1 VPSTTPTVHSSA
13 SSKKRK
19 ESALD
24 DADHE
29 GSSKCCG
36 PRSSAAGTSKSNISA
51 MDAALLTNF
60 HGSMNHFSDI
70 IQGNNLNQPHM
81 ILQEAVSRL
90 NGEWGKQDKLT
101 NGQKVVL
108 LRLFCQELNIASMY
122 ITNTLGSLRYCW
134 IKTELGP
141 Y

>member
-1 VPSTTPTVHSSA
+1 
-13 SSKKRK
+13 
-19 ESALD
+19 
-24 DADHE
+24 
-29 GSSKCCG
+29 
-36 PRSSAAGTSKSNISA
+36 
-51 MDAALLTNF
+51 
-60 HGSMNHFSDI
+60 MNHFSDV

-108 LRLFCQELNIASMY
+108 LRLFRQELNIASMY
-122 ITNTLGSLRYCW
+122 IANTSGSLHRRW

-141 Y
+141 YWEEIKEIDEQDEDEQDGDDAIDAIMDTE

>member
-1 VPSTTPTVHSSA
+1 LKRRGPQSSA
-13 SSKKRK
+13 T
-19 ESALD
+19 
-24 DADHE
+24 
-29 GSSKCCG
+29 
-36 PRSSAAGTSKSNISA
+36 GTSKSNISA
-51 MDAALLTNF
+51 TDAALLTNF

-108 LRLFCQELNIASMY
+108 LRLFRQELNIASMY
-122 ITNTLGSLRYCW
+122 IANTSGSLRRRW

-141 Y
+141 YWEEIKEIDEQDGDDAIDAIMDTE